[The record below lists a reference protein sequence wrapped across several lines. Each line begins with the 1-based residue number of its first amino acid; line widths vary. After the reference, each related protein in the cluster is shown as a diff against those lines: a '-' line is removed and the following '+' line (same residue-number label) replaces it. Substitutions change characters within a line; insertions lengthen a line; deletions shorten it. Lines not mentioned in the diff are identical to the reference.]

1 MTYHQSFRTDNNLP
15 PLSFS
20 GESVHGGDVWT
31 AARRLECSPD
41 DILDL
46 SAPLNPMGPPPGLD
60 QALQEN
66 MGLLRH
72 YPDRRAIA
80 LRQAL
85 ADHLEQ
91 ELGPQNV
98 LPGNGVSSLIRLITR
113 ALDLKSLVLTAPVYG
128 EFSRSM
134 ALHGRHFHYLVLSR
148 KNGLAFGEDDLNRIW
163 EEAPSGVVITNPT
176 TPAGTRVET
185 AVLDHLLDGAR
196 RRRVWLVVDEAFI
209 DFAPPEAREWA
220 PSRVKEYSRLLVL
233 RTFTKFFGLAGL
245 RLGYLMAHRDAQYHF
260 ASLGEPW
267 SVNSLA
273 QVAGVYCLRQQ
284 EYMAQA
290 RERIPAWRDKMVG
303 LLRSLSLETIPSQ
316 TNLVLAQLPAS
327 GPNAA
332 QVAAAC
338 AAKGVL
344 VRDCANFVG
353 CTDRDL
359 RLTVCDPAHLPRLE
373 ETLKAALSC

>member
-1 MTYHQSFRTDNNLP
+1 MTYHQSFRTDNTLP

-46 SAPLNPMGPPPGLD
+46 SAPLNPIGPPPGLD

-85 ADHLEQ
+85 AEHLGHD
-91 ELGPQNV
+91 LGPENV

-113 ALDLKSLVLTAPVYG
+113 ALELKNLVLTAPVYG

-148 KNGLAFGEDDLNRIW
+148 KQGLAFCEDDLNRLW
-163 EEAPSGVVITNPT
+163 EEEPSGVVVTNPT
-176 TPAGTRVET
+176 TPAGTRVDT
-185 AVLDHLLDGAR
+185 AALDRLLEGAQ

-209 DFAPPEAREWA
+209 DFAPSEAREWA

-233 RTFTKFFGLAGL
+233 RTFTKFFGLGGL
-245 RLGYLMAHRDAQYHF
+245 RLGYLLAHRDAQYHF

-273 QVAGVYCLRQQ
+273 QVAGVYCLRQM
-284 EYMAQA
+284 EYMERT
-290 RERIPAWRDKMVG
+290 RERIPAWRDKLVQLLQG
-303 LLRSLSLETIPSQ
+303 LGLESIPSQ
-316 TNLVLAQLPAS
+316 TNLVLTQLPAS
-327 GPNAA
+327 GPTAS
-332 QVAAAC
+332 QVAEAC
-338 AAKGVL
+338 AAGGVL

-359 RLTVCDPAHLPRLE
+359 RLTVCDPDHLPRLE
-373 ETLKAALSC
+373 KALGAALAG